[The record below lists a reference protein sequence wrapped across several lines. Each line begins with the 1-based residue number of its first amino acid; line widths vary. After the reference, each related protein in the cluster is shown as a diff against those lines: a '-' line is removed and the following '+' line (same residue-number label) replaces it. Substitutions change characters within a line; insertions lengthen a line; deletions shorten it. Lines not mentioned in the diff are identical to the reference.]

1 LGVYPYK
8 QKLNKKFP
16 TALSIYT
23 DRFQGNSFL
32 FSKSSNELMGLR
44 ENMKAITPEME
55 YLSTRQSAKVLQISL
70 GTVQKMVEL
79 GELIA
84 WKTRGGH
91 RRILASSL
99 EQQLQRRKRAMR
111 QKSTQHCVAMGIF
124 RRTENSLA
132 LLEAIQDWQLKVEME
147 VAVDSLEGLMKAVS
161 IAPDLIF
168 LDALIPPVEQVHL
181 IHYLSKN
188 KDTQRIPILVDE
200 GFIKLHPGVVT
211 LADENAGTR
220 SSIPEELK
228 EELENGLIELN
239 PLIIGYPATDPEMD
253 AALNPEN
260 RHEML
265 EPLFLEALSR
275 KCF

>member
-1 LGVYPYK
+1 M
-8 QKLNKKFP
+8 
-16 TALSIYT
+16 
-23 DRFQGNSFL
+23 
-32 FSKSSNELMGLR
+32 KS
-44 ENMKAITPEME
+44 ITPETE
-55 YLSTRQSAKVLQISL
+55 YLSTRQSAKVLQVSL

-111 QKSTQHCVAMGIF
+111 QKTTQNCVAMGIF
-124 RRTENSLA
+124 RRSENGQELI
-132 LLEAIQDWQLKVEME
+132 EAIADWQLKVDMEM
-147 VAVDSLEGLMKAVS
+147 AVDSLEGLMKAVS

-211 LADENAGTR
+211 LVDENSGGKPPL
-220 SSIPEELK
+220 SESIK
-228 EELENGLIELN
+228 KELENGLIDLN
-239 PLIIGYPATDPEMD
+239 PLIIGYPAT
-253 AALNPEN
+253 NPEAEGN
-260 RHEML
+260 WAHGSRHELL
-265 EPLFLEALSR
+265 EPLFVEALAR
-275 KCF
+275 KCA

>member
-1 LGVYPYK
+1 M
-8 QKLNKKFP
+8 
-16 TALSIYT
+16 
-23 DRFQGNSFL
+23 
-32 FSKSSNELMGLR
+32 KS
-44 ENMKAITPEME
+44 ITPDME
-55 YLSTRQSAKVLQISL
+55 YLSTRQSAKVLQVSL

-124 RRTENSLA
+124 RRTENSQE
-132 LLEAIQDWQLKVEME
+132 LLQSIADWQLKVEME
-147 VAVDSLEGLMKAVS
+147 VAIDSLEGLMKAVS

-200 GFIKLHPGVVT
+200 GFIKLHPGVVA
-211 LADENAGTR
+211 LADENNGNKPHLTK
-220 SSIPEELK
+220 SIK
-228 EELENGLIELN
+228 KELENGLIDLN
-239 PLIIGYPATDPEMD
+239 PFIIGYPAT
-253 AALNPEN
+253 NPELDSSLN
-260 RHEML
+260 QDSRHELL
-265 EPLFLEALSR
+265 EPLFLKALAR
-275 KCF
+275 KCA

>member
-1 LGVYPYK
+1 MK
-8 QKLNKKFP
+8 
-16 TALSIYT
+16 SIT
-23 DRFQGNSFL
+23 S
-32 FSKSSNELMGLR
+32 
-44 ENMKAITPEME
+44 EME
-55 YLSTRQSAKVLQISL
+55 YLSTRQSAKILQVSL

-111 QKSTQHCVAMGIF
+111 QKTTQNCIAMGIF
-124 RRTENSLA
+124 RRTENSQE
-132 LLEAIQDWQLKVEME
+132 LLQSIQDWQLKVEME
-147 VAVDSLEGLMKAVS
+147 VAVDSLEGLMKTVS

-211 LADENAGTR
+211 LVDENNGSRPQLTEC
-220 SSIPEELK
+220 IK
-228 EELENGLIELN
+228 KELENGLIDLN
-239 PLIIGYPATDPEMD
+239 PLIIGYPAT
-253 AALNPEN
+253 NPELDSTLQGS
-260 RHEML
+260 RLELL
-265 EPLFLEALSR
+265 EPLFIEALAR
-275 KCF
+275 KCA

>member
-1 LGVYPYK
+1 
-8 QKLNKKFP
+8 
-16 TALSIYT
+16 
-23 DRFQGNSFL
+23 
-32 FSKSSNELMGLR
+32 
-44 ENMKAITPEME
+44 MKTVTSEME
-55 YLSTRQSAKVLQISL
+55 YLSTRQSAKVLQVSL

-79 GELIA
+79 GELVA

-111 QKSTQHCVAMGIF
+111 QKTSNHCIAMGIF
-124 RRTENSLA
+124 RRIENSQD
-132 LLEAIQDWQLKVEME
+132 LLDSMQDWQLKVDME
-147 VAVDSLEGLMKAVS
+147 VAIDSLEGLMKTVS

-200 GFIKLHPGVVT
+200 GFIELHPGVVI
-211 LADENAGTR
+211 LVDENNSQSTQLNEH
-220 SSIPEELK
+220 IK
-228 EELENGLIELN
+228 KELENGLIDLN
-239 PLIIGYPATDPEMD
+239 PLIIGYPAT
-253 AALNPEN
+253 NPEN
-260 RHEML
+260 DQSWPQGGRHELL

-275 KCF
+275 KCA

>member
-1 LGVYPYK
+1 M
-8 QKLNKKFP
+8 
-16 TALSIYT
+16 
-23 DRFQGNSFL
+23 
-32 FSKSSNELMGLR
+32 KSL
-44 ENMKAITPEME
+44 TPETE
-55 YLSTRQSAKVLQISL
+55 YLSTRQSAKVLQVSL

-111 QKSTQHCVAMGIF
+111 QKTTQNCVAMGIF
-124 RRTENSLA
+124 RRSENGQELI
-132 LLEAIQDWQLKVEME
+132 EAIADWQLKVDMEM
-147 VAVDSLEGLMKAVS
+147 AVDSLEGLMKAVS

-211 LADENAGTR
+211 LVDENSGGKPPL
-220 SSIPEELK
+220 SESIK
-228 EELENGLIELN
+228 KELENGLIDLN
-239 PLIIGYPATDPEMD
+239 PLIIGYPAT
-253 AALNPEN
+253 NPEAEGN
-260 RHEML
+260 WAHGSRHELL
-265 EPLFLEALSR
+265 EPLFVEALSR
-275 KCF
+275 KCV

>member
-1 LGVYPYK
+1 M
-8 QKLNKKFP
+8 
-16 TALSIYT
+16 
-23 DRFQGNSFL
+23 
-32 FSKSSNELMGLR
+32 KS
-44 ENMKAITPEME
+44 ITPETE
-55 YLSTRQSAKVLQISL
+55 YLSTRQSAKILQVSL

-111 QKSTQHCVAMGIF
+111 QKTTQNCIAMGIF
-124 RRTENSLA
+124 RRSENGQE
-132 LLEAIQDWQLKVEME
+132 LLESIADWQLKVDMEM
-147 VAVDSLEGLMKAVS
+147 AVDSLEGLMKAVS

-200 GFIKLHPGVVT
+200 GFIKLHPGVVA
-211 LADENAGTR
+211 LADENSG
-220 SSIPEELK
+220 SKHSLSESIK
-228 EELENGLIELN
+228 RELENGLIDLN
-239 PLIIGYPATDPEMD
+239 PLIIGYPAT
-253 AALNPEN
+253 NPDEDGTWPHGS
-260 RHEML
+260 RHELL
-265 EPLFLEALSR
+265 EPLFVEALAR
-275 KCF
+275 KCA

>member
-1 LGVYPYK
+1 M
-8 QKLNKKFP
+8 
-16 TALSIYT
+16 
-23 DRFQGNSFL
+23 
-32 FSKSSNELMGLR
+32 KS
-44 ENMKAITPEME
+44 ITPETE
-55 YLSTRQSAKVLQISL
+55 YLSTRQSAKILQVSL

-99 EQQLQRRKRAMR
+99 DQQLQRRKRAMR
-111 QKSTQHCVAMGIF
+111 QKTTQNCVAMGIF
-124 RRTENSLA
+124 RRSENGQELMESIA
-132 LLEAIQDWQLKVEME
+132 DWQLKVDMEM
-147 VAVDSLEGLMKAVS
+147 AVDSLEGLMKAVS

-211 LADENAGTR
+211 LVDENSG
-220 SSIPEELK
+220 SKNPLSENIK
-228 EELENGLIELN
+228 EELENGLIDLN
-239 PLIIGYPATDPEMD
+239 PLIIGYPAT
-253 AALNPEN
+253 NPEAEGSWAQGS
-260 RHEML
+260 RHDLL
-265 EPLFLEALSR
+265 EPLFLEALAR
-275 KCF
+275 KCA